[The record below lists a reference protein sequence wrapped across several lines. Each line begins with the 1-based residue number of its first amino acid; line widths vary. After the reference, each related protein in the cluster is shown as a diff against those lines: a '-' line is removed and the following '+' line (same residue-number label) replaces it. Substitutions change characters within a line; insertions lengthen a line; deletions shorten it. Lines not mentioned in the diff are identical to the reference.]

1 MVLTEPARRDMRLLV
16 SVVVPTRDDADG
28 LRILLD
34 CLAAQTIKQ
43 ECFEVVI
50 GDDGS
55 SDERIRG
62 FATSDDRV
70 RVLWGPPLNS
80 YAARNRAAGATRAP
94 VIAFCDSDCAPEPTW
109 LESGLRALDQAD
121 VVAGVI
127 LFRPPPRPTVWTLL
141 TIDLFC
147 DQEHYVRQGRAAGG
161 NLFMR
166 RELFESLGGFDDSLP
181 NGSDSGLVIRAVE
194 GGATLHF
201 APDAV
206 VWHPTRDTAQRFL
219 AKTWAISRRSG
230 IRAGREGQGP
240 GVRSLAFWLP
250 PLDALRAR
258 RRLGPSL
265 GLNRRRLDA
274 SSVSPGLAA
283 LPALLLLYVLV
294 PYVVRTAILV
304 GWLDGRRSR
313 RVWNATRRHVPGE
326 AHISSAETS
335 SPARDSA

>member
-62 FATSDDRV
+62 FATSDRV
-70 RVLWGPPLNS
+70 RVVSGPPLNS

-121 VVAGVI
+121 VVAGLI
-127 LFRPPPRPTVWTLL
+127 LFKPPMRPTVWTLL

-181 NGSDSGLVIRAVE
+181 NGSDSGLVVRAVQ
-194 GGATLHF
+194 GGASLHL

-206 VWHPTRDTAQRFL
+206 VWHPTRDSAKKFL
-219 AKTWAISRRSG
+219 GKTWAISRRSG
-230 IRAGREGQGP
+230 IRAGREGRGP
-240 GVRSLAFWLP
+240 GIRSLAFWLP
-250 PLDALRAR
+250 SLDALRAR
-258 RRLGPSL
+258 RRLGPSM

-274 SSVSPGLAA
+274 SGVNPGLAA
-283 LPALLLLYVLV
+283 VPALLILYVLV
-294 PYVVRTAILV
+294 PYVTRAAILV

-313 RVWNATRRHVPGE
+313 RVWNASRPPVPGE
-326 AHISSAETS
+326 AQMSSAESS
-335 SPARDSA
+335 SPLRDSA